1 MSITCEF
8 SETISA
14 VNAQLSLNFLAHFT
28 GTRLT
33 VRDAESLEVEHVYQC
48 LEKPDKIEFSPDGQ
62 YIACTLLTK
71 GCVQCFSMDDKEWKC
86 RINEGSAGLINVFW
100 HPDSRGLI
108 TVSDFGV
115 QMAFYSL
122 TDASSS
128 IITNPKQG
136 IGYLSSSGSSTAA
149 HQQLLSF
156 SDCTKFLAV
165 VHRMDLQDYIGVYS
179 VVGPVIE
186 LAKFK
191 CRNNANDVTSVSW
204 TPNSTHIVAIDSPL
218 SYRIGVYTA
227 AGDVVGQ
234 YEAYQSALGIRT
246 MGYFRPTG
254 PRLTIPTA
262 KSSAQ
267 LLALGSYDGKIRLL
281 SIRSWQVSSH
291 DGLSLYISPL
301 MPLFTELVIK

>member
-1 MSITCEF
+1 MSIQCEF
-8 SETISA
+8 SDAIPA
-14 VNAQLSLNFLAHFT
+14 VNAQLSQKYVAHCS

-33 VRDAESLEVEHVYQC
+33 VRDAETLEVEHVYQC
-48 LEKPDKIEFSPDGQ
+48 LEKPDQVQFSPDGL

-86 RINEGSAGLINVFW
+86 RINEGAAGLINVYW

-115 QMAFYSL
+115 QLAMYSL

-136 IGYLSSSGSSTAA
+136 IGYVGGGSTTSA

-156 SDCTKFLAV
+156 SDCAKFLAV
-165 VHRMDLQDYIGVYS
+165 VHRIDLQDYIGVYS

-191 CRNNANDVTSVSW
+191 CRNNNNDVSSVSW

-218 SYRIGVYTA
+218 SYRIGIY
-227 AGDVVGQ
+227 
-234 YEAYQSALGIRT
+234 SIL
-246 MGYFRPTG
+246 
-254 PRLTIPTA
+254 
-262 KSSAQ
+262 
-267 LLALGSYDGKIRLL
+267 SYPL
-281 SIRSWQVSSH
+281 SIC
-291 DGLSLYISPL
+291 
-301 MPLFTELVIK
+301 